1 MPLLFAILVLM
12 TTSTSS
18 SYSISLAPSKIP
30 QLGMSSTKLKNTH
43 DALTQKVDKSDLE
56 IFYFNQDLDH
66 FTFTPKSYMTF
77 QQRYVIDSQHWA
89 GAKVNAPILA
99 FLGEESSLDS
109 DLSAIGFLRDNG
121 PRLKA
126 LLVYIEHRYYGK
138 SMPFGSAEEAL
149 KNAST
154 LGYLNSAQALADYA
168 AILLHIKEK
177 YSTKHSP
184 IIVIGGSYGGMLAAW
199 FRLKYPH
206 IALGALASSA
216 PLLYFEDTRP
226 KFGYYYI
233 VTKVIKETSEKCYN
247 TICKSWKEI
256 DRVAAKP
263 NGLLILSQKF
273 KTCGPLNGSSDIKDF
288 LGTIYAEAVQYNRGP
303 SYWVTSVCHAIDA
316 NPPTHKNDLLNR
328 VFAGA
333 VALIGNRTC
342 YDTNMFSQPTNNSIA
357 WRWQSCSEIVMP
369 IGYDKQDTMF
379 QLAPFNMTSFI
390 EGCKSYYGV
399 PPRPHW
405 IMTYFGTQDIKLIL
419 KRFGSNIIFSN
430 GLSDPYSV
438 GGVLEDISDSIVAIK
453 TKNGSHCQDIS
464 LKRKGDPEWLV
475 MQREK
480 EFKIIESW
488 ISMYQKDLRDLNIL
502 I

>member
-1 MPLLFAILVLM
+1 MSLPFTVLLLLIM
-12 TTSTSS
+12 STSS
-18 SYSISLAPSKIP
+18 SYFISLAHSKIA
-30 QLGMSSTKLKNTH
+30 QLGVSPKLLKNAP
-43 DALTQKVDKSDLE
+43 DSPTQQVNESDLE
-56 IFYFNQDLDH
+56 MFYFNQNLDH

-77 QQRYVIDSQHWA
+77 QQRYAIDSKHWG
-89 GAKVNAPILA
+89 GAKANAPILA

-109 DLSAIGFLRDNG
+109 DLSAIGFLRDKG

-138 SMPFGSAEEAL
+138 SMPFGLAEEAL

-154 LGYLNSAQALADYA
+154 LGYLNAAQALADYA

-233 VTKVIKETSEKCYN
+233 VTKVFKITSERCYD
-247 TICKSWKEI
+247 TIRRSWQEI
-256 DRVAAKP
+256 DRVAATP
-263 NGLLILSQKF
+263 NGLLILSKKF
-273 KTCGPLNGSSDIKDF
+273 KTCAPLNESFKIKDF
-288 LGTIYAEAVQYNRGP
+288 MDSIYAEAVQYNRGP
-303 SYWVTSVCHAIDA
+303 SYWVTSVCNAINA
-316 NPPTHKNDLLNR
+316 NPPNRKNDILDR
-328 VFAGA
+328 IFAGV
-333 VALIGNRTC
+333 VALIGNRSC
-342 YDTNMFSQPTNNSIA
+342 YDTNMFSQPTNNNIA
-357 WRWQSCSEIVMP
+357 WRWQSCCEIVMP

-379 QLAPFNMTSFI
+379 PTAPFNMTSFI
-390 EGCKSYYGV
+390 DGCESYYGV

-405 IMTYFGTQDIKLIL
+405 ITTYFGIQDVKLIL
-419 KRFGSNIIFSN
+419 RRFGSNIIFSN

-438 GGVLEDISDSIVAIK
+438 GGVLENISDTVVAMT
-453 TKNGSHCQDIS
+453 TKNGSHCQDIG
-464 LKRKGDPEWLV
+464 LKSKGDPEWLV

-480 EFKIIESW
+480 EIEMIDSW
-488 ISMYQKDLRDLNIL
+488 ISTYQKDLQDLSIL